1 MALER
6 LHRVLERHKALA
18 RREGQHRVS
27 GRIAVHRASELRMA
41 WGQRTVLAH
50 RRASGP
56 SMHWQAVVLALE
68 HCSHQLVVHHK
79 ALEQSMRRSTACQQK
94 QLGHCGALTLDEL
107 ASGWPYPGAGVRP
120 PTLPP

>member
-1 MALER
+1 MASER
-6 LHRVLERHKALA
+6 LHMVWERHKALA

-27 GRIAVHRASELRMA
+27 GRIAEHQARR
-41 WGQRTVLAH
+41 RVLAH
-50 RRASGP
+50 RMASGP

-68 HCSHQLVVHHK
+68 HCSHQLAVHHK